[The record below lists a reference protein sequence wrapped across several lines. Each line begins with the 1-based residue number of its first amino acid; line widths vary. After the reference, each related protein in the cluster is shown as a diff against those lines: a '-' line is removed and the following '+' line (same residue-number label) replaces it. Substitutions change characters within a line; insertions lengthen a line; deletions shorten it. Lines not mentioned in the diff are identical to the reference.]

1 MTSGKELQV
10 GHNPATSWHCW
21 DPTHT
26 HTLINA
32 YWISKRKA
40 QKWEKWT
47 GTSQMDKCQQTCY
60 AESPWWIERALRV
73 LRANSPAVSFFKPT
87 WSTFKDQNVVTNFL
101 QASPASP
108 ASPILIFNLHPV
120 PAIFRTCS
128 SSISPTPPLLAVLCI
143 PCPTRL
149 PHPEPKTW

>member
-1 MTSGKELQV
+1 MTSGMELQV

-21 DPTHT
+21 DPT

-47 GTSQMDKCQQTCY
+47 GTSQIYY
-60 AESPWWIERALRV
+60 AESPWWIECAIPI
-73 LRANSPAVSFFKPT
+73 LRANSLTCSV
-87 WSTFKDQNVVTNFL
+87 FL
-101 QASPASP
+101 QAHLANFQRPKCCNKLLHRHHRHHQSS
-108 ASPILIFNLHPV
+108 IFIPFQQYSGPV
-120 PAIFRTCS
+120 LS
-128 SSISPTPPLLAVLCI
+128 SSIIAFFPISPTRPLLAVLCI

-149 PHPEPKTW
+149 PHPEAKTW